1 VVVLAAILVGGLV
14 AVWPRDDEPADPDA
28 VVVLGGAGRER
39 MELGRALAERHDATL
54 VLSSTAAF
62 FGERAGLSCGVDALC
77 LEPDPGTTI
86 GEARMTA
93 DLAAHRGWTHVTIA
107 TSRFH
112 TTRSRVLFRQ
122 CLDEVSVVGTTRPD
136 GTWFP
141 GIDQMVREIAGTLAA
156 LSIEPAC

>member
-1 VVVLAAILVGGLV
+1 VAVLAAILVGGL
-14 AVWPRDDEPADPDA
+14 AAAWPRDDEPDGPDA
-28 VVVLGGAGRER
+28 VIVLGGAGRER
-39 MELGRALAERHDATL
+39 MELGRALAERYDATL
-54 VLSSTAAF
+54 VLSSSAAI
-62 FGERAGLSCGVDALC
+62 FGEQAGVTCGVDALC
-77 LEPDPGTTI
+77 MDPDPGTTI

-93 DLAAHRGWTHVTIA
+93 DLAVDRGWNHVTVA

-141 GIDQMVREIAGTLAA
+141 GIDQTVREIAGTLAA
-156 LSIEPAC
+156 FTIEPAC